1 MTIYIQR
8 EIFSLTVIALFICV
22 MCLIVS
28 HKIKKCDPY
37 AKPKG
42 LVFLALWFVDIIDN
56 QVLVTVRKDFV
67 KNLGPYIGTLCLFL
81 FISNISGLFGLNAP
95 TMNYSVTLTM
105 AFITWFMIQFNAIRE
120 NGIGSYVHGF
130 FEPIFVFVIPNFFG
144 KIAPLISM
152 SIRLF
157 GNILSGSIIMS
168 LLYSAT
174 GALSNLIFSFLGL
187 DFLPNIFGMILAPPL
202 HAYFDVF
209 AGFIQMFIFIS
220 LTMVFIS
227 NELNE
232 DKEVS

>member
-1 MTIYIQR
+1 MTIVIQR
-8 EIFSLTVIALFICV
+8 EIFSMTVVAAFVCIMCV
-22 MCLIVS
+22 YVGN
-28 HKIKKCDPY
+28 KIKKADPY

-42 LVFLALWFVDIIDN
+42 VVLLALWFVELIDN
-56 QVLVTVRKDFV
+56 QVLTIVRKSHV
-67 KNLGPYIGTLCLFL
+67 KNLAPYIGTLAIYLFL
-81 FISNISGLFGLNAP
+81 CNISGLFGLYAP
-95 TMNYSVTLTM
+95 TMNYSVTLTY
-105 AFITWFMIQFNAIRE
+105 ALITWIMIQYNSIRD
-120 NGIGSYVHGF
+120 NGIGAYIHSF
-130 FEPIFVFVIPNFFG
+130 FEPIFLFFIPNFFG

-174 GALSNLIFSFLGL
+174 GMLSNWLLSFTGL
-187 DFLPNIFGMILAPPL
+187 SNNLNIAALAVAPAL

-227 NELNE
+227 NELKSE
-232 DKEVS
+232 